1 MKRIPLSRRS
11 FLRGLGTSMA
21 LPMLEAMHPI
31 RVLGADE
38 APLRM
43 AFLFVPNGMHMPDW
57 TPTREGRHF
66 DLPKILKTMEPLRHE
81 LTLLSGLTHD
91 KGRGNGDGPG
101 DHARSAGVFLT
112 GVQPL
117 KSEGAEIRAGI
128 SVDQL
133 AAQKLGHHTKFASLE
148 LGTERGRQSGKCDSG
163 YACSYSNNISWR
175 DAATPMTKETN
186 PRLVFER
193 LFGNGNRAEHSE
205 SAARRRRFQSS
216 ILDFVLE
223 DARRLDAKVGQKDRG
238 KLDEYLTAVR
248 EIELRLNR
256 AEKDANHH
264 ENHHENHEDGF
275 DDSADLHRRD
285 FQNPFANFAKPEG
298 IPTSYEDH
306 IRLVGDMMVLA
317 FQADLTRI
325 ATFMLANEGSNK
337 SYRFIGVREGH
348 HSLSHHQNDPVKL
361 RKISDINAFH
371 ARQVS
376 YILQRL
382 KSIPEGNGSL
392 LDNCMILFGAGISDG
407 NRHNNE
413 NLPVLLAGR
422 AGGALRP
429 GRHIRYHF
437 ETPMS
442 NLFLSMLD
450 QMGVKQTRFGDST
463 GHLTRLFG

>member
-1 MKRIPLSRRS
+1 MNPSQSLNRRT

-21 LPMLEAMHPI
+21 LPLLDAMTPA
-31 RVLGADE
+31 RALAAGAQTD
-38 APLRM
+38 PVRM
-43 AFLFVPNGMHMPDW
+43 AYLFVPNGMHMPDW
-57 TPTREGRHF
+57 TPSEDGAHF
-66 DLPKILKTMEPLRHE
+66 SLPKILKTMEPVKRD
-81 LTLLSGLTHD
+81 LTVLTGLTND

-117 KSEGAEIRAGI
+117 KSEGAEIRAGV
-128 SVDQL
+128 SVDQV
-133 AAQKLGHHTKFASLE
+133 AAQAIGHETRFASLE
-148 LGTERGRQSGKCDSG
+148 LGTEKGRQSGKCDSG

-175 DAATPMTKETN
+175 DATTPMTKETN

-193 LFGNGNRAEHSE
+193 LFGNDNENEKSE
-205 SAARRRRFQSS
+205 SALRRRRFKNS

-223 DARRLDAKVGQKDRG
+223 DAKRLSNKVGTKDRV

-248 EIELRLNR
+248 EIELRLER
-256 AEKDANHH
+256 AEKDSK
-264 ENHHENHEDGF
+264 ERPEYL
-275 DDSADLHRRD
+275 ADYD
-285 FQNPFANFAKPEG
+285 KPEG
-298 IPTSYEDH
+298 IPSSYEEH
-306 IRLVGDMMVLA
+306 IRLMGDMMVLA
-317 FQADLTRI
+317 FQTDATRI

-337 SYRFIGVREGH
+337 SYRFIGVNEGH

-361 RKISDINAFH
+361 GKISDINEFH

-392 LDNCMILFGAGISDG
+392 LDNCMILYGAGISDG

-413 NLPVLLAGR
+413 NLPIVMAGK
-422 AGGALRP
+422 AGGAIRP
-429 GRHIRYHF
+429 GRHLRYHF

-442 NLFLSMLD
+442 NLYLSMLERV
-450 QMGVKQTRFGDST
+450 GVQRDRFGDST
-463 GHLTRLFG
+463 GHLKGLFS